1 MLIQGMYGL
10 GDNIYQRSVI
20 REIKERVYLRTC
32 WPQLYTDLPNI
43 RSVKP
48 VTRLRTQNKNLQRQN
63 ENVWH
68 VAPSLLPVKVA
79 YASTH
84 LNHGSILRAMSKF
97 LGAKPKIFDLPKFT
111 GPKIDKPYVVIRP
124 VTVRSEWYN
133 RARGP
138 YDLYICQAAKLLRA
152 HGFYVVSVADI
163 HKQEW
168 CDNLPE
174 CDFTFN
180 HGELLFE
187 ELMGLIQN
195 ARMAVGGVGWLV
207 PACVA
212 AGIPLITILGGQG
225 GHNSPNRIIDVPMSI
240 DKVRFIYPDNYCMCQ
255 DNRHN
260 CNKTITNFPNKFLDS
275 VEELL

>member
-1 MLIQGMYGL
+1 MLVQGMYGL

-20 REIKERVYLRTC
+20 REVKERVYLRTC
-32 WPQLYTDLPNI
+32 WPQLYADLPNI
-43 RSVKP
+43 RTVKP

-68 VAPSLLPVKVA
+68 VAPSLPPVKIA
-79 YASTH
+79 YTSWN
-84 LNHGSILRAMSKF
+84 LNRGSILHAMTEF
-97 LGAKPKIFDLPKFT
+97 LGVKPKIFDLPKFT
-111 GPKIDKPYVVIRP
+111 GPKIDKPYIVIRP

-138 YDLYICQAAKLLRA
+138 DDAYICQAVKLLRA

-168 CDNLPE
+168 CDKLPE
-174 CDFTFN
+174 CDVSFN
-180 HGELLFE
+180 HGELTFE
-187 ELMGLIQN
+187 LLMGLIQN
-195 ARMAVGGVGWLV
+195 ARMAMGGVGWLV
-207 PACVA
+207 PACIA

-225 GHNSPNRIIDVPMSI
+225 GHNSPEKIIDSSMDDS
-240 DKVRFIYPDNYCMCQ
+240 KARFIYPDNYCMCQ
-255 DNRHN
+255 DNRHA
-260 CNKTITNFPNKFLDS
+260 CIKTITNFKNKFLDT